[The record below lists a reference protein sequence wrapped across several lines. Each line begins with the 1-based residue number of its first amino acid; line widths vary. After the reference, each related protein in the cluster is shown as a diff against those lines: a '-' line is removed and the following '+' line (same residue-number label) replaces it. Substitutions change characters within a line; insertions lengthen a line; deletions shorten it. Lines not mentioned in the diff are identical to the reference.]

1 MNDVQTNQLGRAQK
15 VNQFLQEKL
24 AQLAATPDL
33 NATLQPTL
41 AAAITKANDSDNH
54 AVQDDSGEAATKSE
68 ERTALEE
75 SSDHLSSGL
84 VSYGDDT
91 NDFVLMQ
98 MFDFPIS
105 TIEGFRD
112 NRLLEYAKSVS
123 EKVAVA
129 TIATALAASHNVSA
143 ADITAHNTNIT
154 NFETD
159 IATPITR
166 KAERTAWGKQV
177 DRDIT
182 AVNDTLEKIRRKMR
196 TYRKTNRLLFET
208 FAATDTIDDFG
219 HGGSGG
225 TVSGTVN
232 FSSTVLAANISY
244 NGSAAVTLQNTGA
257 TPLNFQMYKSG
268 APIGTAITVAAA
280 NTAPSTMGKMAP
292 DGDSIYVINNSTT
305 STGSY
310 TITI

>member
-24 AQLAATPDL
+24 TQLTATPDV
-33 NATLQPTL
+33 NATLQPKL
-41 AAAITKANDSDNH
+41 AAAIKKANDSDKH
-54 AVQDDSGEAATKSE
+54 AVQDDSGETTTKSE
-68 ERTALEE
+68 ARSDLEE
-75 SSDHLSSGL
+75 SSDHLGSGL
-84 VSYGDDT
+84 VSYGDDID
-91 NDFVLMQ
+91 DFVLMQ

-123 EKVAVA
+123 EKVRDA
-129 TIATALAASHNVSA
+129 TIAAALAASHNVSA
-143 ADITAHNTNIT
+143 ADITDHNTNIT

-208 FAATDTIDDFG
+208 FQATDTVDDFG
-219 HGGSGG
+219 HGGTKGN
-225 TVSGTVN
+225 VSGSVN
-232 FSSTVLAANISY
+232 FSSTVLAATITY
-244 NGSAAVTLQNTGA
+244 AAEAPVTLQNTGA
-257 TPLNFQMYKSG
+257 TALSFQMYKSG
-268 APIGTAITVAAA
+268 APIGTAVAVAAG
-280 NTAPSTMGKMAP
+280 TTVTTTMGNMAP
-292 DGDSIYVINNSTT
+292 DGDSIYVTNNSTAG
-305 STGSY
+305 TGSY
-310 TITI
+310 NVTV